1 MKNDNE
7 LLAAMP
13 VRKAFFRLALP
24 AVAAQ
29 LINILYN
36 LVDKMFIGHIP
47 GVGKQALAGVGV
59 TAPVI
64 LAISAFAALVS
75 MGGAPKASIFMGKG
89 DNEQAEKVMG
99 SCAWMLIVLSVVL
112 TAFMLIFGKMILQLF
127 GASDN
132 TILYATDYMNIY
144 CVGTLFTQ
152 LTLGLNAFITAQG
165 KTLISMCNV
174 AVGAVT
180 NIVLDAILINGFGMG
195 VKGAALATVIAQ
207 GVSTCFVI
215 HYLIKP
221 TSQLKLRLKNIRF
234 ERKLLLPC
242 ILLGTSPALMQLT
255 ENMVAISFNTSLQ
268 KYGGD
273 IAVASMSILTSIMQF
288 VMLLLPGLV
297 QGAQPLL
304 SYNLGAK
311 NISRVKKTFRLLL
324 ICCLSG
330 SFLIWLVC
338 MLIPQNVASI
348 FTDDVPLITYTG
360 KSMRIYLAMLLIYGI
375 QVACQYSF
383 VALDQAKKA
392 IFLTIWRKIILL
404 IPLIF
409 ILPRILSGSAMEV
422 FLAEP
427 IADTII
433 DHGVNIEKF
442 TPCREKDNQF
452 AISSQL
458 ISRKHI
464 EKSIE
469 AFAKYLNKYDGSAKL
484 YIMGDGDEKENLRK
498 LAKDLGADKNIIF
511 TGKLGHNELIEILK
525 KSIAMLVYTQSDLNM
540 VSIVESLS
548 LATPVITTSVPYCS
562 SYIESE
568 NLGIVDDNWNEDDLR
583 RIATSDEYINNCM
596 NYRKYLPTEY
606 KAEQFLKVKGLI

>member
-1 MKNDNE
+1 MENDNE

-13 VRKAFFRLALP
+13 VPKAFIKLALP

-47 GVGKQALAGVGV
+47 EVGKEALAGVGV

-99 SCAWMLIVLSVVL
+99 SCTWMLIVLSVVL

-127 GASDN
+127 GASDD
-132 TILYATDYMNIY
+132 TISYATDYMNIY
-144 CVGTLFTQ
+144 CLGTLFTQ

-195 VKGAALATVIAQ
+195 VRGAALATVIAQ

-215 HYLIKP
+215 HYLVTPK
-221 TSQLKLRLKNIRF
+221 SQLKLRLKNIRF
-234 ERKLLLPC
+234 ERQLLLPC
-242 ILLGTSPALMQLT
+242 IFLGTSPALMQLT
-255 ENMVAISFNTSLQ
+255 ENMVTISFNTSLQ

-273 IAVASMSILTSIMQF
+273 MAVASMSILTSIMQF

-324 ICCLSG
+324 ICCVSG

-338 MLIPQNVASI
+338 MLIPGNVASV
-348 FTDDVPLITYTG
+348 FTGDMALITYTE
-360 KSMRIYLAMLLIYGI
+360 KSMRIYLAMLLIYGV

-409 ILPRILSGSAMEV
+409 ILPQILSGSAMGV

-427 IADTII
+427 IADTIA
-433 DHGVNIEKF
+433 VCTTAPMFWN
-442 TPCREKDNQF
+442 
-452 AISSQL
+452 
-458 ISRKHI
+458 
-464 EKSIE
+464 
-469 AFAKYLNKYDGSAKL
+469 YY
-484 YIMGDGDEKENLRK
+484 RK
-498 LAKDLGADKNIIF
+498 LK
-511 TGKLGHNELIEILK
+511 
-525 KSIAMLVYTQSDLNM
+525 
-540 VSIVESLS
+540 
-548 LATPVITTSVPYCS
+548 
-562 SYIESE
+562 
-568 NLGIVDDNWNEDDLR
+568 
-583 RIATSDEYINNCM
+583 
-596 NYRKYLPTEY
+596 
-606 KAEQFLKVKGLI
+606 

>member
-1 MKNDNE
+1 MENDNE

-13 VRKAFFRLALP
+13 VPKAFIKLALP

-47 GVGKQALAGVGV
+47 EVGKEALAGVGV

-99 SCAWMLIVLSVVL
+99 SCTWMLIVLSVVL

-127 GASDN
+127 GASDD
-132 TILYATDYMNIY
+132 TISYATDYMNIY
-144 CVGTLFTQ
+144 CLGTLFTQ

-195 VKGAALATVIAQ
+195 VRGAALATVIAQ

-215 HYLIKP
+215 HYLVTPK
-221 TSQLKLRLKNIRF
+221 SQLKLRLKNIRF
-234 ERKLLLPC
+234 ERQLLLPC
-242 ILLGTSPALMQLT
+242 IFLGTSPALMQLT

-273 IAVASMSILTSIMQF
+273 MAVASMSILTSIMQF
-288 VMLLLPGLV
+288 VMLLLLGLV

-324 ICCLSG
+324 ICCVSG

-338 MLIPQNVASI
+338 MLIPGNVASV
-348 FTDDVPLITYTG
+348 FTGDMALITYTE
-360 KSMRIYLAMLLIYGI
+360 KSMRIYLAMLLIYGV

-409 ILPRILSGSAMEV
+409 ILPQILSGSAMGV

-427 IADTII
+427 IADTIA
-433 DHGVNIEKF
+433 VCTTAPMFWN
-442 TPCREKDNQF
+442 
-452 AISSQL
+452 
-458 ISRKHI
+458 
-464 EKSIE
+464 
-469 AFAKYLNKYDGSAKL
+469 YY
-484 YIMGDGDEKENLRK
+484 RK
-498 LAKDLGADKNIIF
+498 LK
-511 TGKLGHNELIEILK
+511 
-525 KSIAMLVYTQSDLNM
+525 
-540 VSIVESLS
+540 
-548 LATPVITTSVPYCS
+548 
-562 SYIESE
+562 
-568 NLGIVDDNWNEDDLR
+568 
-583 RIATSDEYINNCM
+583 
-596 NYRKYLPTEY
+596 
-606 KAEQFLKVKGLI
+606 

>member
-1 MKNDNE
+1 MQDNKNFLGTE
-7 LLAAMP
+7 PIGKLLLKLSIP
-13 VRKAFFRLALP
+13 TVI
-24 AVAAQ
+24 AQ
-29 LINILYN
+29 LINMLYN
-36 LVDKMFIGHIP
+36 IVDRIYIGHIP
-47 GVGKQALAGVGV
+47 GNGSLALTGVGV
-59 TAPVI
+59 CMPIIMIV
-64 LAISAFAALVS
+64 SAFAALVS
-75 MGGAPKASIFMGKG
+75 SGGAPRASIYMGKR
-89 DNEQAEKVMG
+89 DNQSAEQILG
-99 SCAWMLIVLSVVL
+99 NCFVLQIAVSFIL
-112 TAFMLIFGKMILQLF
+112 TAVLLIWSEDILLAF
-127 GASDN
+127 GASEN
-132 TILYATDYMNIY
+132 TISYAVDYMHIY
-144 CVGTLFTQ
+144 AIGTLFVQ
-152 LTLGLNAFITAQG
+152 LTLGMNAFITAQG
-165 KTLISMCNV
+165 FTTTSMVSVLIGAICNITLDPIF
-174 AVGAVT
+174 
-180 NIVLDAILINGFGMG
+180 IFGFHMG

-234 ERKLLLPC
+234 ERKILLPC

-427 IADTII
+427 IADTI
-433 DHGVNIEKF
+433 
-442 TPCREKDNQF
+442 
-452 AISSQL
+452 AICTT
-458 ISRKHI
+458 
-464 EKSIE
+464 
-469 AFAKYLNKYDGSAKL
+469 APMFYY
-484 YIMGDGDEKENLRK
+484 YYRK
-498 LAKDLGADKNIIF
+498 LK
-511 TGKLGHNELIEILK
+511 
-525 KSIAMLVYTQSDLNM
+525 
-540 VSIVESLS
+540 
-548 LATPVITTSVPYCS
+548 
-562 SYIESE
+562 
-568 NLGIVDDNWNEDDLR
+568 
-583 RIATSDEYINNCM
+583 
-596 NYRKYLPTEY
+596 
-606 KAEQFLKVKGLI
+606 